1 MEILMNIF
9 LHGIAPEGNRL
20 LQVLQNGFI
29 MLCFCTVLAYL
40 LNLLGLAFIPLY
52 RTKRTKE
59 LVDTDHRVELF
70 TGWALLIVSALMV
83 VLIATIWYNNWSPSG
98 AHLLV
103 LAVLLGLLWLP
114 VNLGLKRQV
123 RRAHNSIQKL

>member
-1 MEILMNIF
+1 
-9 LHGIAPEGNRL
+9 
-20 LQVLQNGFI
+20 
-29 MLCFCTVLAYL
+29 
-40 LNLLGLAFIPLY
+40 
-52 RTKRTKE
+52 
-59 LVDTDHRVELF
+59 
-70 TGWALLIVSALMV
+70 

-98 AHLLV
+98 PDWFSRILPVAAHLLV